1 MAPDAQVQGYGNGT
15 AQNVFKL
22 IFNHPLSSKVKYEAY
37 DNPAVHAS
45 KAVFPSTDT
54 DLTTAH
60 DIFIGVGGDSAIGL
74 QDTTQGQS
82 AVDWMGGIMSPGSNT
97 ASQNLLKGITNF
109 VTQHGA
115 TIGANGCI
123 YWNMDIR
130 VPASF
135 QTSSSVAFDLLIRY
149 TFTSTTPTLTWKFNN
164 ETTGGTEGVP
174 SWTLATPNLQH
185 GIVHCRTG
193 TATGGPYL
201 ANIPSTGSEL
211 TVEGY
216 VTGTITV

>member
-1 MAPDAQVQGYGNGT
+1 MAVNAQVKGYGNST
-15 AQNVFKL
+15 DKNVFKL
-22 IFNHPLSSKVKYEAY
+22 IFNYPLSSKVKYEAY
-37 DNPAVHAS
+37 DNTGVQGDKS
-45 KAVFPSTDT
+45 TFPSTDV

-60 DIFIGVGGDSAIGL
+60 DIFIGVGGESAIGL
-74 QDTTQGQS
+74 HDTTQDQPDT
-82 AVDWMGGIMSPGSNT
+82 DWMGDIMSPGANA
-97 ASQNLLKGITNF
+97 ASLNLLKGVTNF

-115 TIGANGCI
+115 TLGAGGCI
-123 YWNMDIR
+123 YWNMCIR

-164 ETTGGTEGVP
+164 ETTGGTEGSP

-193 TATGGPYL
+193 TSTFGPFL

-211 TVEGY
+211 TTEGY